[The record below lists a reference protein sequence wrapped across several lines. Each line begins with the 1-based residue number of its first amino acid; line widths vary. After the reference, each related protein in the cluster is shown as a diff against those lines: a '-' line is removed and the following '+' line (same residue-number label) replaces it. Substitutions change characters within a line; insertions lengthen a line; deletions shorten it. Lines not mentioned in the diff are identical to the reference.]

1 MLNEY
6 EQKKN
11 DVISILVSREITV
24 KEAMEL
30 LGLKESQIYNL
41 KKTFKDQRKNG
52 FIHGNRGKANP
63 NKKDENLIKTL
74 EELYLEKHYDFNF
87 EHFYEE
93 HVFGKYDISYDTML
107 KAFTKDDIISPLAHK
122 KTISCYR

>member
-30 LGLKESQIYNL
+30 LGLK
-41 KKTFKDQRKNG
+41 
-52 FIHGNRGKANP
+52 
-63 NKKDENLIKTL
+63 
-74 EELYLEKHYDFNF
+74 
-87 EHFYEE
+87 
-93 HVFGKYDISYDTML
+93 
-107 KAFTKDDIISPLAHK
+107 
-122 KTISCYR
+122 

>member
-30 LGLKESQIYNL
+30 LGRIRARFQSLPGPNGQISQDGAELKTQAKEM
-41 KKTFKDQRKNG
+41 K
-52 FIHGNRGKANP
+52 
-63 NKKDENLIKTL
+63 
-74 EELYLEKHYDFNF
+74 EELTKELQFFVPGGDIVNPIYL
-87 EHFYEE
+87 
-93 HVFGKYDISYDTML
+93 G
-107 KAFTKDDIISPLAHK
+107 
-122 KTISCYR
+122 

>member
-30 LGLKESQIYNL
+30 LGLKERQIYNL
-41 KKTFKDQRKNG
+41 KKTFKDQGKNG
-52 FIHGNRGKANP
+52 FIHGNN
-63 NKKDENLIKTL
+63 N
-74 EELYLEKHYDFNF
+74 Y
-87 EHFYEE
+87 
-93 HVFGKYDISYDTML
+93 
-107 KAFTKDDIISPLAHK
+107 
-122 KTISCYR
+122 